1 MGTVGG
7 SPRICRRTD
16 VNQSSGLERCTWLSP
31 GPPCSPR
38 QARRRS
44 QQPGKPQPLLGTEL
58 CPSPG
63 LKHQPSLPPPRDSPS
78 QHWQP
83 RRPVGDIQEGGTGG
97 TRLPLPR
104 RWDVAGVRRAP
115 GWARAR
121 LRSSGTGQ
129 PEGKGPTPA
138 PDAVLP
144 PRLVT
149 CRIKRGRAG
158 GAASGGG
165 YKGGCSRSCPR
176 PARRARMVAM
186 LPSLALALLCQP
198 RAGAEV
204 PVQPDLSTE
213 KVTAGGAHPSRAA
226 WGTSPRAAPLGEPGT
241 PGYPWVLSW
250 HQGSFQESFQ
260 GGGDAHAKLSW
271 PWQLLPAVAR
281 LSGVPTAGTP
291 APGAVTSP
299 RSRCSPRERGP
310 DAAPGSWHS
319 AGQGVPHSGGR
330 RVPCGGWQ
338 VSEGGRSPWQVAGPT
353 LSPDPLGVSCCGL
366 QGRGTLQ
373 PLCPT
378 APCS

>member
-1 MGTVGG
+1 
-7 SPRICRRTD
+7 
-16 VNQSSGLERCTWLSP
+16 
-31 GPPCSPR
+31 
-38 QARRRS
+38 
-44 QQPGKPQPLLGTEL
+44 
-58 CPSPG
+58 
-63 LKHQPSLPPPRDSPS
+63 
-78 QHWQP
+78 
-83 RRPVGDIQEGGTGG
+83 
-97 TRLPLPR
+97 
-104 RWDVAGVRRAP
+104 
-115 GWARAR
+115 
-121 LRSSGTGQ
+121 
-129 PEGKGPTPA
+129 
-138 PDAVLP
+138 
-144 PRLVT
+144 
-149 CRIKRGRAG
+149 
-158 GAASGGG
+158 
-165 YKGGCSRSCPR
+165 
-176 PARRARMVAM
+176 M

-319 AGQGVPHSGGR
+319 AGRVFRTQEGGGSHA
-330 RVPCGGWQ
+330 V
-338 VSEGGRSPWQVAGPT
+338 GGRSPKLAGPLAGGRSHPFPGPPGGVLLRFAGT
-353 LSPDPLGVSCCGL
+353 WHVAAAVSNCSVFLKMKDGMKSSIVTVSSTSEGELAMKLVWPL
-366 QGRGTLQ
+366 
-373 PLCPT
+373 
-378 APCS
+378 